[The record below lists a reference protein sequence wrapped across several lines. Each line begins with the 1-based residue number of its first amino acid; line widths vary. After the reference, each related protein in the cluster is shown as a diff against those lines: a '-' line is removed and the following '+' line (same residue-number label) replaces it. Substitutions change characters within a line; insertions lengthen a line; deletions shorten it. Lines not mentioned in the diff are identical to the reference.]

1 LCVAHASL
9 FALAA
14 LAERLGFNHPKWL
27 WPVNPARPLTPIRLP
42 TQEVLIL
49 KLVLGQYAKVVT
61 QAIICLSGMGLLALI
76 AK

>member
-27 WPVNPARPLTPIRLP
+27 WPVNPAQPLTPIRLP

-49 KLVLGQYAKVVT
+49 KLVLGQYAQVAT
-61 QAIICLSGMGLLALI
+61 IAIICLSGMGLLAPI

>member
-1 LCVAHASL
+1 MYVAHASL

-27 WPVNPARPLTPIRLP
+27 WPVNPAQPLTPIRLP

-49 KLVLGQYAKVVT
+49 KLVLGQYAQVAT
-61 QAIICLSGMGLLALI
+61 LAIICLSGMGLLAPI

>member
-1 LCVAHASL
+1 LYVAHASL

-27 WPVNPARPLTPIRLP
+27 WPVNPAQPLTPIRLP

-49 KLVLGQYAKVVT
+49 KLVLGQYAQVVT
-61 QAIICLSGMGLLALI
+61 LAIICLSGMGLLAPI
-76 AK
+76 VK

>member
-1 LCVAHASL
+1 LYVAHASL

-14 LAERLGFNHPKWL
+14 LAERLGFNHPRWL
-27 WPVNPARPLTPIRLP
+27 WPVNLARPLTPIQLP

>member
-1 LCVAHASL
+1 LYVAHASL

-14 LAERLGFNHPKWL
+14 LVEGLGFNYPKWL
-27 WPVNPARPLTPIRLP
+27 WPVNPARSLTPIRLP

-49 KLVLGQYAKVVT
+49 KLVLGQYAQVAT
-61 QAIICLSGMGLLALI
+61 QGIICLSGMGLLAPI

>member
-1 LCVAHASL
+1 MYVAHASL

-27 WPVNPARPLTPIRLP
+27 WPVNPAQPLTPIRLP

-49 KLVLGQYAKVVT
+49 KLVLGQYAQVVT
-61 QAIICLSGMGLLALI
+61 LAIICLSGMGLLAPI
-76 AK
+76 VK